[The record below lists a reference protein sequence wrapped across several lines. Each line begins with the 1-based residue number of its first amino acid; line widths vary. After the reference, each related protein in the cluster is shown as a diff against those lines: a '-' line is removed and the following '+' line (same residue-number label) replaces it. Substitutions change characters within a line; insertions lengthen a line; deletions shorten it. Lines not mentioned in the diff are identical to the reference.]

1 MKSFFRPLAAAG
13 VFIALA
19 ASGAQAD
26 IKVGL
31 AAEPFPPFFVKDA
44 SGKWNGWEVDALN
57 AVCKAMKENCEF
69 VEVAWEGIIPAL
81 QAKNIDV
88 IWAAMSITEERR
100 KVISFSD
107 PYYAT
112 TLVIAGQKGS
122 GASIDPQS
130 LKGKRAGVQ
139 VSSVSE
145 KYARKFFE
153 PLGGE
158 IVTYQTQDE
167 VHQDLVAGRI
177 DVALGSAGLILD
189 FLGTDSGKGCCD
201 FVAGVPYDPILGDGI
216 GAGLRKEDEE
226 LRGKLNAGIKEA
238 AESGELA
245 KLAKNYP
252 GLADVIVIYPG
263 RD

>member
-1 MKSFFRPLAAAG
+1 MASFLKSLAAAG
-13 VFIALA
+13 AFIAFA
-19 ASGAQAD
+19 TGGAQAEVK
-26 IKVGL
+26 IGL
-31 AAEPFPPFFVKDA
+31 ASEPFPPFFIKDA
-44 SGKWNGWEVDALN
+44 SGKWSGWEVEALN
-57 AVCKAMKENCEF
+57 AVCKAMNEKCDY
-69 VEVAWEGIIPAL
+69 VEVAWDGIIPAL

-88 IWAAMSITEERR
+88 IWAAMSITGERR

-112 TLVIAGQKGS
+112 TLIIAGQKGS

-130 LKGKRAGVQ
+130 LKGKRVGVQ

-153 PLGGE
+153 PVGAE

-201 FVAGVPYDPILGDGI
+201 FVAGVPFDPILGDGI
-216 GAGLRKEDEE
+216 GAGLRQDGEA
-226 LRGKLNAGIKEA
+226 LRGKLNAGIKA
-238 AESGELA
+238 AANSGELA

-252 GLADVIVIYPG
+252 GLSDVIVIYPKK
-263 RD
+263 